1 MRWKC
6 WNARGSDIIDQANTQ
21 LPQASAH
28 LSTRGSN
35 KPRMTAKIYAKDMPR
50 LRTRERGRQRENC
63 LASLSICLTRDLNQ
77 LKIDLCIFLVYIPFG
92 AWERDERGGGGGDFK
107 ATAALLLS
115 CVACQV
121 QISKIDWNSTCPI
134 RGVLVKPLENY
145 SFQFSA
151 RIVINFRK
159 TYIHTAASDFIK
171 LLSFPAP
178 SFSLALLLARLHAWV
193 AKEAATS
200 KGR

>member
-21 LPQASAH
+21 LPQASPH

-50 LRTRERGRQRENC
+50 LRVRERERESC

-77 LKIDLCIFLVYIPFG
+77 LKIDLCIFLVYMPFR
-92 AWERDERGGGGGDFK
+92 AWERDEVTLKR
-107 ATAALLLS
+107 LLLS

-159 TYIHTAASDFIK
+159 TYIHIAASDFIK

-178 SFSLALLLARLHAWV
+178 SLSRSLLGTPPCL
-193 AKEAATS
+193 
-200 KGR
+200 GRQRSRN